1 MVGEGR
7 CLEVPP
13 ARGSEIPPARSRQ
26 RLGNCIPFHYLHVPK
41 LYCFAD
47 PPCPPSEPF
56 RPSQAGRFGWPRTH
70 AKNAR
75 NKRKTATL
83 SVPESCGGE
92 DVFLGLGS
100 RHNDDKGSD
109 TPFRTIEKCKRAART
124 AAAPAEPEIV
134 ASTRAAAPEAPE
146 PEKRLVEQV
155 CILF

>member
-13 ARGSEIPPARSRQ
+13 ARGSEIPRGSETAYSYIMSTCRNFIALRDLPAPHP
-26 RLGNCIPFHYLHVPK
+26 NPF
-41 LYCFAD
+41 D
-47 PPCPPSEPF
+47 PPRREGLGGHAHMQKTPETNEKPPLY
-56 RPSQAGRFGWPRTH
+56 PSPRV
-70 AKNAR
+70 AVVKMFFWR
-75 NKRKTATL
+75 
-83 SVPESCGGE
+83 
-92 DVFLGLGS
+92 LGS